1 MNSKLNVLR
10 GEESKRVFDFRVVI
24 TNPNAVSQIETTKK
38 ELLNKLVQELIE
50 RGAES
55 EEQFNQELEKINYYV
70 NYEWQDLRELRG
82 NALLNHYY
90 KEYDIPTLFNAGFM
104 DAAAVA
110 EEIYQCDI
118 VGGEPTIERLNPLK
132 IRIFKS
138 GYSNKVEDAD
148 MIVLED
154 YWSPGKIIDTYYDV
168 LTQKDVEYIE
178 SIANNAG
185 KASADSMDNI
195 DDRAGFIP
203 NPYIQGEDGEFSA
216 EDLFPS
222 EAEESSLLPYDV
234 AGNVRV
240 IKVFWKS
247 RRKIKKV
254 KSFDPETGEETINFY
269 PETYVP
275 NTDAGEEE
283 FEEAFENSQQS
294 KVKTLIIGDDL
305 VNHERVENIIQL
317 ITLIKKYSNFNLV
330 VLNEELSQKID
341 SCKNFDLEEL
351 EELKSFNGTLVYKLI
366 DENNDELIASQTF
379 ANVAKVSNGNEVY
392 VISKNEKV
400 KRVLKID
407 ENLHGTIAI
416 LKTKIN
422 EDIFNGYGYKQVK
435 IEKVEA

>member
-1 MNSKLNVLR
+1 MNN
-10 GEESKRVFDFRVVI
+10 
-24 TNPNAVSQIETTKK
+24 IETILNSDFIISFGAFIEEK
-38 ELLNKLVQELIE
+38 ELKNSIVEAVKKNSAKFIYMHPVDNFDLKSFYTQLIKYEVGSEEGICGLLLNSFVPNCDEKTKSYIDNLDLGYIS
-50 RGAES
+50 AES
-55 EEQFNQELEKINYYV
+55 
-70 NYEWQDLRELRG
+70 
-82 NALLNHYY
+82 
-90 KEYDIPTLFNAGFM
+90 
-104 DAAAVA
+104 
-110 EEIYQCDI
+110 
-118 VGGEPTIERLNPLK
+118 
-132 IRIFKS
+132 S
-138 GYSNKVEDAD
+138 
-148 MIVLED
+148 
-154 YWSPGKIIDTYYDV
+154 
-168 LTQKDVEYIE
+168 
-178 SIANNAG
+178 
-185 KASADSMDNI
+185 
-195 DDRAGFIP
+195 
-203 NPYIQGEDGEFSA
+203 
-216 EDLFPS
+216 
-222 EAEESSLLPYDV
+222 
-234 AGNVRV
+234 
-240 IKVFWKS
+240 
-247 RRKIKKV
+247 
-254 KSFDPETGEETINFY
+254 
-269 PETYVP
+269 
-275 NTDAGEEE
+275 AGEEE

-317 ITLIKKYSNFNLV
+317 ITLIKKYSDFNLV